1 MTMKRQR
8 RSATMLDIAKHVGVS
23 RTTVSFVLNNVAA
36 AGIPEETRSRIL
48 QASKEL
54 RYRPNAVAKGL
65 RTRRSQSIGFITD
78 EIATT
83 PFAGDIIKGARNVAW
98 ANDTLLLIINTGD
111 DGPVQEA
118 AVEMLLE
125 RQVDAIIYAA
135 MYHHVVQ
142 PPMNIH
148 EVPAVLLN
156 CYAADRSLPS
166 VVPDEVG
173 GGYVATETLISKGH
187 KRIGFINLYPH
198 LSAAQGRLHGYQ
210 QALEARGLPF
220 DPQLIR
226 TCNGY
231 ADGGYEEAL
240 ALMSANDPP
249 TALFCATDR
258 IAMGAYDAVRTLQLR
273 IPDDVAVLGFDDQ
286 ELIAPYLLPGL
297 TTMALPH
304 YEMGQWAVSY
314 LLEHAESNE
323 SLLPIQHTVACPLI
337 KRQSV

>member
-8 RSATMLDIAKHVGVS
+8 RSVTMLDIAKHVGVS
-23 RTTVSFVLNNVAA
+23 RTTVSFVLNNVVT
-36 AGIPEETRSRIL
+36 AGIPEETRRRIL

-65 RTRRSQSIGFITD
+65 RTQRSNSIGFITD
-78 EIATT
+78 EITTT

-135 MYHHVVQ
+135 MYHRVVQ

-156 CYAADRSLPS
+156 CYATDRSLPS
-166 VVPDEVG
+166 VVPDEVA
-173 GGYVATETLISKGH
+173 GGYIATETLIGKGH

-198 LSAAQGRLHGYQ
+198 LPAAQGRLQGYQ
-210 QALEARGLPF
+210 QALEAHDLPF
-220 DPQLIR
+220 AARLVR

-231 ADGGYEEAL
+231 ADGGFEEARV
-240 ALMSANDPP
+240 LMSTKDPP

-258 IAMGAYDAVRTLQLR
+258 IAMGAYDAVRMLQLR

-286 ELIAPYLLPGL
+286 ELIAPYLRPAL

-304 YEMGQWAVSY
+304 YAMGQWAVTY
-314 LLEHAESNE
+314 LLEHAASNE
-323 SLLPIQHTVACPLI
+323 SLTPIQHTVACPLI